1 MKGIKFYAALLG
13 LSLFAIS
20 LSAQTS
26 EYKVFYFSGSPK
38 IVDKK
43 VETNLVR
50 DSYISS
56 KSSLK
61 VPAGS
66 YVVLTNKND
75 VPMGINTPGTYS
87 VPDLNKIYEDVGN
100 SNLTQEFFNYIANNM
115 IQNSQKERKSGG
127 VYRAVGDI
135 IRDPFDDAMVIEN
148 YVVLNWANPK
158 QKKLYLKI
166 YDEESGEPVID
177 NYATTD
183 SAFVVKFDEKIY
195 QKGKKYSWIVSPTSS
210 DPDQGTILRTFTFA
224 DDEWKKEYQKEV
236 DEINKTENEYM
247 RKIKLI
253 RLSLEKNIYPILE
266 MY

>member
-1 MKGIKFYAALLG
+1 M
-13 LSLFAIS
+13 SLFAIS

-26 EYKVFYFSGSPK
+26 EYKIFYFSGSPK

-43 VETNLVR
+43 VESNLVR

-56 KSSLK
+56 KSTLK
-61 VPAGS
+61 VPSGS

-115 IQNSQKERKSGG
+115 IQNTEKERKSGG
-127 VYRAVGDI
+127 VYRAVGDNY
-135 IRDPFDDAMVIEN
+135 RDPFDEAMVIDN
-148 YVVLNWANPK
+148 IVVLTWANPK
-158 QKKLYLKI
+158 QKKMFLKV
-166 YDEESGEPVID
+166 YDEETGEQIY
-177 NYATTD
+177 NFATTD
-183 SAFVVKFDEKIY
+183 SAFVVKYDDQIF
-195 QKGKKYSWIVSPTSS
+195 QKGRKYSWIVNSTFS

-224 DDEWKKEYQKEV
+224 DDTWKSEYQKEV
-236 DEINKTENEYM
+236 DEINKTDNEYM

-253 RLSLEKNIYPILE
+253 RLSLDKNIYPILDLH
-266 MY
+266 

>member
-1 MKGIKFYAALLG
+1 M
-13 LSLFAIS
+13 SLFAIS

-50 DSYISS
+50 DR
-56 KSSLK
+56 
-61 VPAGS
+61 
-66 YVVLTNKND
+66 
-75 VPMGINTPGTYS
+75 
-87 VPDLNKIYEDVGN
+87 
-100 SNLTQEFFNYIANNM
+100 
-115 IQNSQKERKSGG
+115 RKSGG

-135 IRDPFDDAMVIEN
+135 IRDPFDDAMVVEN

-183 SAFVVKFDEKIY
+183 SAFVVKFDDKIY
-195 QKGKKYSWIVSPTSS
+195 QKGKKYSWIVSPTAS

-236 DEINKTENEYM
+236 DEINKTENDYL

-253 RLSLEKNIYPILE
+253 RLSLDRNIYPILE

>member
-61 VPAGS
+61 VPSGS

-87 VPDLNKIYEDVGN
+87 VTDLNKIYEDVGN

-135 IRDPFDDAMVIEN
+135 IRDPFDDAMVVEN
-148 YVVLNWANPK
+148 QVILYWSNPK

-166 YDEESGEPVID
+166 YDEETGEQLY

-183 SAFVVKFDEKIY
+183 SAFVVKYDEKIF
-195 QKGKKYSWIVSPTSS
+195 QKGKKYSWIVNGTFD

-224 DDEWKKEYQKEV
+224 DDEWKNEYLKEV
-236 DEINKTENEYM
+236 NEINKTDNDYM
-247 RKIKLI
+247 RRIKLI
-253 RLSLEKNIYPILE
+253 RLSLDKNIYPILDL
-266 MY
+266 Y